1 MNHFDFDIIKEAT
14 DRIIANNQEKYTD
27 DHVVFETWEIPDN
40 EKLYPECVELGD
52 KTFYLFV
59 NENGKVRKRKGFPV
73 VNLQDLV
80 DKQRMRQL
88 NNQNKSTGHSEVVM
102 RDQTNGIMSS
112 AV

>member
-1 MNHFDFDIIKEAT
+1 MTHELWT
-14 DRIIANNQEKYTD
+14 DLNR
-27 DHVVFETWEIPDN
+27 HVVDFLDA
-40 EKLYPECVELGD
+40 VS
-52 KTFYLFV
+52 
-59 NENGKVRKRKGFPV
+59 
-73 VNLQDLV
+73 LQDLV